1 MIHTQNNRSSP
12 SPPPIPSVNSD
23 QIEFTS
29 ILVLLHTR
37 MLLPFVPSSLFHNTL
52 RFINIPI
59 LILSWDLAKDGNSF
73 QNRLKKES
81 GGPDRNAAILS
92 RLWKSVFSNGAKF
105 EHDISCK
112 RYIALLTFYHY
123 HFIIIIELVP
133 HKSRFPKM
141 FGSRPKWFCRFSFPP
156 RFRIQ
161 FLLAVCLF
169 RRSLIYRVFR
179 SKSIRKGE
187 GKSKRILFKASR
199 YYPPLLSCKITSRL

>member
-1 MIHTQNNRSSP
+1 MRFGKRW
-12 SPPPIPSVNSD
+12 
-23 QIEFTS
+23 EFFS
-29 ILVLLHTR
+29 
-37 MLLPFVPSSLFHNTL
+37 
-52 RFINIPI
+52 
-59 LILSWDLAKDGNSF
+59 
-73 QNRLKKES
+73 
-81 GGPDRNAAILS
+81 
-92 RLWKSVFSNGAKF
+92 KSVEKRKWRSTAMQPPYRDF
-105 EHDISCK
+105 EN
-112 RYIALLTFYHY
+112 RYFQMALNSSMTSRARDIALLTFYHY